1 MRCRPLDQFRERS
14 PRLNVQA
21 HDFSP
26 EHLTPTPLLP
36 GEGIPRL
43 SHLKG
48 SLIYNAIVTSERG
61 REEQARI

>member
-1 MRCRPLDQFRERS
+1 
-14 PRLNVQA
+14 
-21 HDFSP
+21 
-26 EHLTPTPLLP
+26 
-36 GEGIPRL
+36 L